1 MVKLVWNNWKRWL
14 AIGFGG
20 QPAPG
25 QVQVFYGH
33 DHIPGPGEPVHGGM
47 VKFQRMQAVYPN
59 APHCYHIIYMVS
71 SAMPQDWKQLQ
82 WLSHRKGAR
91 LVWNQNGTFYQG
103 WYGAGW
109 EKQNVPMSQMLH
121 RADYVFYQS
130 QFCKQSADLF
140 LGEKQGPSEILYNAV
155 DTATFAPAKTDPDP
169 QHLVLLLGGSQYQW
183 YRLETALRTLALL
196 VQQRSDVQL
205 LVTGRLR
212 WTSNEQEVTRM
223 VRDMI
228 DELDIADRVTFLG
241 MYAQKDA
248 VAIFRRAHV
257 LLHTQYNDASPGLV
271 IEAMACGL
279 PVVYSKSGG
288 TPELVGD
295 EAGIGVHALLS
306 WEQIHPPDPSALA
319 EAVLKVAENR
329 RIYAE
334 AARQRMVEQ
343 FDLRQWV
350 QRHREV
356 FESLVCVGR

>member
-1 MVKLVWNNWKRWL
+1 
-14 AIGFGG
+14 
-20 QPAPG
+20 
-25 QVQVFYGH
+25 
-33 DHIPGPGEPVHGGM
+33 
-47 VKFQRMQAVYPN
+47 
-59 APHCYHIIYMVS
+59 
-71 SAMPQDWKQLQ
+71 
-82 WLSHRKGAR
+82 
-91 LVWNQNGTFYQG
+91 
-103 WYGAGW
+103 
-109 EKQNVPMSQMLH
+109 
-121 RADYVFYQS
+121 
-130 QFCKQSADLF
+130 
-140 LGEKQGPSEILYNAV
+140 
-155 DTATFAPAKTDPDP
+155 
-169 QHLVLLLGGSQYQW
+169 
-183 YRLETALRTLALL
+183 
-196 VQQRSDVQL
+196 
-205 LVTGRLR
+205 
-212 WTSNEQEVTRM
+212 
-223 VRDMI
+223 
-228 DELDIADRVTFLG
+228 
-241 MYAQKDA
+241 
-248 VAIFRRAHV
+248 V